1 MTDRRRTSRLS
12 VDLFVNKYIRGYPY
26 LCRTVD
32 VSRDG
37 LLAETFTE
45 PTSEVDSFA
54 LEFQIPGLDHSIW
67 AWARSV
73 RRDDDLQAIEFV
85 SMDAA
90 DRELLASFVPA

>member
-1 MTDRRRTSRLS
+1 MSDRRRTSRLS

-32 VSRDG
+32 LSPGG

-45 PTSEVDSFA
+45 PDTDLESFA
-54 LEFQIPGLDHSIW
+54 LEFRIPGMDRSIW

-73 RRDDDLQAIEFV
+73 RRDDARQAIEFL
-85 SMDAA
+85 SMDTA
-90 DRELLASFVPA
+90 DSELLAGFVA